1 MKLRALIL
9 GLGFVACIL
18 SSRLVYAEPL
28 RGHIGAASVWKSGWL
43 DLDPPVDFR
52 SGDIIRLKIGGT
64 AERIIVRFL
73 TVGESPGDPVGI
85 EGGALPVQGADRTVD
100 LTLKGDH
107 PQTKQIS
114 VHGGSN
120 PWGLYPLGENN
131 GPATIL
137 SAERIGHQ

>member
-1 MKLRALIL
+1 MKFCALIL

-18 SSRLVYAEPL
+18 SSRCVYAEPL
-28 RGHIGAASVWKSGWL
+28 RGHIGGSSMWKSGWL
-43 DLDPPVDFR
+43 DLGPPVDFR

-64 AERIIVRFL
+64 AERIMVRFL
-73 TVGESPGDPVGI
+73 TVGDSPDDPVGI
-85 EGGALPVQGADRTVD
+85 EGGALPVPSNRTVD
-100 LTLKGDH
+100 LTLQHDY

-137 SAERIGHQ
+137 GAERIGHQ